1 MDDEL
6 HPRSVTGRQLVVD
19 VASNFGVVRLKVTG
33 ASMIPAIWPGDV
45 IIVRTALAQLQPGQI
60 VLYRREGM
68 LIAHRITRI
77 HGKLLTTQG
86 DSLPNEDPPVNEAD
100 IVGLVVGLLRN
111 GNPMDLK
118 QSQWQCV
125 SASILR
131 RSDFCMR
138 MALRLGRRVQG
149 FASREI
155 SWAP

>member
-1 MDDEL
+1 MDVPIQ
-6 HPRSVTGRQLVVD
+6 HSAVGCQLVTD
-19 VASNFGVVRLKVTG
+19 VARSFGVRVKVTG

-45 IIVRTALAQLQPGQI
+45 IIVRCTALTQLQPGQI

-68 LIAHRITRI
+68 LIAHRVTRI
-77 HGKLLTTQG
+77 HGNLLTTQG